1 MHHIRKVRDL
11 KSKLRKKNTDF
22 FSLQMAA
29 INRKQVSLCDEHHKA
44 SHNNSLSHGERGL
57 FKENCQLLKKG

>member
-1 MHHIRKVRDL
+1 
-11 KSKLRKKNTDF
+11 
-22 FSLQMAA
+22 MAA
-29 INRKQVSLCDEHHKA
+29 INRKQVSLCAEHHKA